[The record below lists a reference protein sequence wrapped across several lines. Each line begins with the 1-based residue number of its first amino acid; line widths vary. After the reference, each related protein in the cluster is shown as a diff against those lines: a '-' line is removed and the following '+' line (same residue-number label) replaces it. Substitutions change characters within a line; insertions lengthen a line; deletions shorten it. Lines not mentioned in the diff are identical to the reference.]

1 MIALDTNVLVR
12 FLTQDEP
19 AQARAAADLISGL
32 TMDNPGFVCREVM
45 VELVWVLERSY
56 DYSRSDISGVL
67 EGLLS
72 ALELVIEE
80 ADSVGA
86 ILQLYEAKG
95 FGFSD
100 LMIRQAA
107 MRSGS
112 QHLATFDKK
121 AALLDDVALVG
132 QERVQPNW

>member
-19 AQARAAADLISGL
+19 SQVRVATDLISDL
-32 TMDNPGFVCREVM
+32 TEESPGFVCREVL

-56 DYSRSDISGVL
+56 KFSRSDISGVL

-72 ALELVIEE
+72 ASELVIEE
-80 ADSVGA
+80 ADSIGSL
-86 ILQLYEAKG
+86 LQLYEVKG

-107 MRSGS
+107 RRSGS
-112 QHLATFDKK
+112 SYLAAFDKK
-121 AALLDDVALVG
+121 AALLDDVELVG
-132 QERVQPNW
+132 VKQRR

>member
-12 FLTQDEP
+12 FLTQDDP
-19 AQARAAADLISGL
+19 DQGRRATDLIGGL
-32 TMDNPGFVCREVM
+32 TEQKPGFVARDEL

-56 DYSRSDISGVL
+56 RYERAAIARVP

-72 ALELVIEE
+72 ASELDIEGGDN
-80 ADSVGA
+80 AGA

-107 MRSGS
+107 RRAGADG
-112 QHLATFDKK
+112 LKTFDKK
-121 AALLDDVALVG
+121 AACLDGVEWIGSG
-132 QERVQPNW
+132 QPQ